1 MNGKRSW
8 KWGIRKKLFVFLL
21 IILGLN
27 VAILLSMGSTLFRAF
42 YLHNKTEELKTSAK
56 RIQNAYN
63 EDPENLFEV
72 VNSVEN
78 RNSIVFLL
86 RLDEEGE
93 IQIQYFT
100 RSRYPSSEADDG
112 EPTLELPDTQG
123 AGEQNDPQ
131 RERTEHQNQNETGKE
146 ENGAQ
151 QEAAGENEPSLTEDP
166 LLDLGEAKSFSFG
179 RRDFWGM
186 LPPVPDKELL
196 KKIPFG
202 EDEMYINDNSERPVD
217 HISLITRLDDTFY
230 LYLETPKEY
239 IKSTADLAVRYTA
252 YLSIGILLAGVVLLY
267 FLAGRFTRPIRDI
280 QTVADKISSMDFSET
295 CQIHSNDELGA
306 LSESIN
312 NMAHEL
318 EANIDKLI
326 EANNVLQMDLERQQQ
341 TDRMRRQF
349 IANVSHDF
357 KTPLTLII
365 SYAEAILD
373 SKDAKE
379 QKDFCKVILDEGN
392 KLSSMV
398 VSLLRLSQLES
409 GMQKLE
415 PSIFCLDE
423 ILDTVVKSHRILT
436 DQRHLKVEQV
446 YGGECIVEAD
456 YPKIEQVVANLYEN
470 AIKYAP
476 EGGKIRIRTDRQDG
490 KWKISVENEGEKIP
504 PEEIENLFISFYR
517 ADKSRHRDAQSY
529 GLGLA
534 IVKAIVELHGEKCGC
549 ENLED
554 GVRFWFTLSEVSLD
568 EPEEEE
574 GLQQEEEK
582 LSEGDP
588 EGLKEVL

>member
-1 MNGKRSW
+1 MNGKRRW

-56 RIQNAYN
+56 RIQNAYT

-86 RLDEEGE
+86 RLDEEGKL
-93 IQIQYFT
+93 QIQYLT
-100 RSRYPSSEADDG
+100 RNHYPYGEVDDG
-112 EPTLELPDTQG
+112 GTTPELPDTQG
-123 AGEQNDPQ
+123 EAGQNDPEP
-131 RERTEHQNQNETGKE
+131 ERTEYQNRSETGKE

-151 QEAAGENEPSLTEDP
+151 QEAAGENGPSLTED
-166 LLDLGEAKSFSFG
+166 LLSNLGEAIPFSFG
-179 RRDFWGM
+179 RRDFLGM
-186 LPPVPDKELL
+186 PPPVPDKELVA
-196 KKIPFG
+196 KIPFG
-202 EDEMYINDNSERPVD
+202 EDEMYINDRPAD

-239 IKSTADLAVRYTA
+239 IKSTADLAVKYTA

-267 FLAGRFTRPIRDI
+267 FLAGRFTRPIREI
-280 QTVADKISSMDFSET
+280 QAVADKISSMDFSES

-373 SKDAKE
+373 SKDTRE
-379 QKDFCKVILDEGN
+379 QRDFCKVILDEGN

-398 VSLLRLSQLES
+398 ASLLRLSQLES

-423 ILDTVVKSHRILT
+423 ILDTVVKSHRILS
-436 DQRHLKVEQV
+436 DQRHLKVEQL
-446 YGGECIVEAD
+446 YGGECVVEAD

-470 AIKYAP
+470 AVKYAP
-476 EGGKIRIRTDRQDG
+476 EGGEIRIRTDRQDG
-490 KWKISVENEGEKIP
+490 KWRISVENEGEKIP
-504 PEEIENLFISFYR
+504 LEEIENLFISFYR

-534 IVKAIVELHGEKCGC
+534 VVKAIVELHGEKCGC
-549 ENLED
+549 ENLDD
-554 GVRFWFTLSEVSLD
+554 GVRFWFTLSEVRLD
-568 EPEEEE
+568 EPEED
-574 GLQQEEEK
+574 GQQQEEEK
-582 LSEGDP
+582 T
-588 EGLKEVL
+588 V